1 MPTILL
7 AGGGTGGHIFPGI
20 AIARELNERA
30 VGCEIIFV
38 GTAQGLESRIVPA
51 SGFRLLTIRSSGLIG
66 VSLTARMKGIVLI
79 PVSLLQSV
87 GLVRRTRPR
96 LVIGVGGFASGP
108 VMAAAVLLRVPTL
121 ICEQNCVPGATNRW
135 MAPFVTQA
143 VVSFPETKEKLG
155 GRGVVLG
162 NPVRKE
168 FTLIGPR
175 RMRDGAQ
182 RRILICGGS
191 RGARAINR
199 AVCEALPH
207 LAPLAG
213 AVAVTHQTGDAD
225 RDMVRDAW
233 SRSRFP
239 ERDVDVRPFIADMAR
254 VYEEADLIVSRA
266 GATTVAELTAAGRPA
281 VLIPF
286 AAAAHDHQTF
296 NARAL
301 VAAGA
306 AEMIAEQDLTGEVL
320 AGTIRTLLSDA
331 ERLGRMAAAARTL
344 GRPDAAARIA
354 DLCLAMMG
362 GEAA

>member
-1 MPTILL
+1 MPTVLL

-20 AIARELNERA
+20 AIARELNERV

-38 GTAQGLESRIVPA
+38 GTQAGLESRIVPA

-66 VSLTARMKGIVLI
+66 VSLVARAKGVALI
-79 PVSLLQSV
+79 PVSLLQSIA
-87 GLVRRTRPR
+87 LVRRTKPR

-121 ICEQNCVPGATNRW
+121 ICEQNCIPGATNRW

-143 VVSFPETKEKLG
+143 VVTFPETKERLG

-175 RMRDGAQ
+175 RMHDGA

-199 AVCEALPH
+199 AVCDALPH

-213 AVAVTHQTGDAD
+213 TVAVTHQTGDAD

-233 SRSRFP
+233 SRSGFP
-239 ERDVDVRPFIADMAR
+239 GKDVEVRPFIADMAR
-254 VYEEADLIVSRA
+254 VYEESDLIVSRA
-266 GATTVAELTAAGRPA
+266 GATTVAELTAAGRPS

-301 VAAGA
+301 VAVGA

-320 AGTIRTLLSDA
+320 AGTIRTLLSDE
-331 ERLGRMAAAARTL
+331 ERLARMAAAARTL

-354 DLCLAMMG
+354 DLCVAMMG